1 MKSLGWYAV
10 MGALV
15 LATPGCALTSKSDAL
30 EIRYFTPQSVKTRLS
45 SSPAPGMPTTG
56 EGRPM
61 PALRLGRVTA
71 GSHLRDKMVRRSA
84 SGEVTF
90 ADERRWTEKPDA
102 FVRRALERELFED
115 RGYGRE
121 LTGTAPTLDVEVL
134 AFEEVKGPR
143 GSVARVEVRVVLHD
157 GEKVLAEET
166 MTVDRPVGG
175 SGAVEDVVT
184 ATAEALDAT
193 ARGIADRVAGR
204 LAPPRRSDTP

>member
-1 MKSLGWYAV
+1 MKSLGWFVVVGAV
-10 MGALV
+10 V
-15 LATPGCALTSKSDAL
+15 LGLPGCALTSKSDAL

-45 SSPAPGMPTTG
+45 SAPALPATG
-56 EGRPM
+56 EGQPM
-61 PALRLGRVTA
+61 PALRLGHVTA
-71 GSHLRDKMVRRSA
+71 GSHLRDKMVKRSA

-115 RGYGRE
+115 RGYKRE
-121 LTGTAPTLDVEVL
+121 LTGGAPILDVEVL
-134 AFEEVKGPR
+134 AFEEVKAPK

-157 GEKVLAEET
+157 GEKVVAEET

-204 LAPPRRSDTP
+204 LAPPKRNDSP